1 MSSWNDQNV
10 WQMIKINL
18 QIREMCLVLVP
29 STAVFFEVSSKK
41 KNKKGYYGSRRRPFT
56 CTETRFRSALALQ
69 R

>member
-41 KNKKGYYGSRRRPFT
+41 KTKRATTGRGDDPLH
-56 CTETRFRSALALQ
+56 ALKRVFDPL
-69 R
+69 